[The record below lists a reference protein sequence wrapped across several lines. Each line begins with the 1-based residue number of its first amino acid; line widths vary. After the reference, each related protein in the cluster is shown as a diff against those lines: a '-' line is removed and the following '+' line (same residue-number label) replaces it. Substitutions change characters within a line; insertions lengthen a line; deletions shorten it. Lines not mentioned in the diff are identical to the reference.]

1 MAQILVRNLDE
12 SVKRALKRRAKARG
26 ASMEA
31 EARAI
36 LEAALLPER
45 TPKRGLGS
53 SIRAR
58 FAAADVG
65 IELERPLAE
74 KLRPAGL
81 PE

>member
-45 TPKRGLGS
+45 TPKSGLGS

-58 FAAADVG
+58 FAAAHLG
-65 IELERPLAE
+65 IELESPPSE
-74 KLRPAGL
+74 KLRPARL
-81 PE
+81 PK

>member
-12 SVKRALKRRAKARG
+12 SVKRALKRRARERG

-45 TPKRGLGS
+45 ASKQGLGS
-53 SIRAR
+53 SISAR
-58 FAAADVG
+58 FAAADCGV
-65 IELERPLAE
+65 EFEDLTAE
-74 KLRPAGL
+74 KLRPAEL

>member
-12 SVKRALKRRAKARG
+12 SVKRALKRRAEARG

-45 TPKRGLGS
+45 SSRGGLGS
-53 SIRAR
+53 TIRAR
-58 FAAADVG
+58 FAAADAG
-65 IELERPLAE
+65 IELEALPAE
-74 KLRPAGL
+74 ELRSARL